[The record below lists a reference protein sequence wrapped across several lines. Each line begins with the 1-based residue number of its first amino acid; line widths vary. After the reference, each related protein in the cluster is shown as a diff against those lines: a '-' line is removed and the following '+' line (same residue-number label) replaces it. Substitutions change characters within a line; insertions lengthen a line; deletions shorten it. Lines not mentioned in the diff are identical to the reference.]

1 MRIPNFYSICK
12 KKISIIVNYIG
23 KEVLKYIIPP
33 LLFLVG
39 LLYVEVENAI
49 DARNKGILFVSAD
62 IVEKIKVKNE
72 LYETKEIPVKTNIV
86 ASKAG
91 KRYYY
96 VWCVASNIKE
106 ENKVYFQSEEDAQK
120 TGLTLSTRC

>member
-12 KKISIIVNYIG
+12 KKILVIVNYVG

-33 LLFLVG
+33 LFFLVG

-49 DARNKGILFVSAD
+49 DVRNKGILFVSAD
-62 IVEKIKVKNE
+62 IVDELKVKIE
-72 LYETKEIPVKTNIV
+72 VHETKEMPVKTNIV
-86 ASKAG
+86 ASKTG

-96 VWCVASNIKE
+96 IWCVASNIKE

-120 TGLTLSTRC
+120 TGLTLATRC